1 MPPTESDVDPRLL
14 AALGHPLRQ
23 QILINLVDAPSSA
36 VTLAADLG
44 VGLPVVR
51 RHLAVL
57 LANDAVEAVD
67 DDRKADDTRYRAM
80 ARPFLD
86 DAHWRELPPHR
97 RAALFAMTLRRIGAQ
112 VRQGFGEEFG
122 HERTHVSFTRLQV
135 DEQGWNELA
144 DLLAGVLEE
153 AIEIEAESAARLMET
168 AGGEQFESKL
178 AIMHFGRRDAPHDT

>member
-1 MPPTESDVDPRLL
+1 MMPPTESDVDPRLL

-23 QILINLVDAPSSA
+23 QILINLVDAPASV
-36 VTLAADLG
+36 VTLAGDLA

-51 RHLAVL
+51 RHIQVL

-67 DDRKADDTRYRAM
+67 GDDHADDTRYRAM

-97 RAALFAMTLRRIGAQ
+97 RAALFAMTLRRIGTQ
-112 VRQGFGEEFG
+112 VRTGFADEFC

-153 AIEIEAESAARLMET
+153 AMDIEAESAARLMRT
-168 AGGEQFESKL
+168 PGAKPYGAKL
-178 AIMHFGRRDAPHDT
+178 AIMHFGR